1 MSCINKASKA
11 YKALM
16 DVYGDDLS
24 EAFVRGYPSNRGKS
38 EDIEYDI
45 PSIQAVK
52 DWLAGEK
59 ISVVRKID
67 RAFEI
72 NPYLSEVGIRKMLNK
87 VITSINDQLLVSRGN
102 TRSGSIIL
110 TAEVL
115 DTIYKPNLQVME
127 ILENKYPEIF
137 KLTQS
142 DRNTYTTK
150 VKITP
155 LEAPVIPEGDKEL
168 PAIANS
174 VQAYRKI
181 VDANNGRKPIQ
192 FTAGEFKWQLNK
204 NGLYNLV
211 DRLNNNIYMRNFDL
225 ETGEVIPEVDPGT
238 PANERKRDGIF
249 RSVMQL
255 IREQRFDE
263 YLAVKGIDTAD
274 IYEELRDA
282 ETDRDLN
289 KVLEKILKALC
300 H

>member
-45 PSIQAVK
+45 PGKQDIKEWLSNEKMAV
-52 DWLAGEK
+52 LNN
-59 ISVVRKID
+59 ID

-72 NPYLSEVGIRKMLNK
+72 NPYLSENGIRSMLNK
-87 VITSINDQLLVSRGN
+87 VIHSKDGKFYVTRGD
-102 TRSGSIIL
+102 TRSGSVLL
-110 TAEVL
+110 TEEVIE
-115 DTIYKPNLQVME
+115 TIYKPNLRVMQR
-127 ILENKYPEIF
+127 LEAKYPEIF
-137 KLTQS
+137 SIKQS
-142 DRNTYTTK
+142 DRNEYTTS
-150 VKITP
+150 VEITP

-181 VDANNGRKPIQ
+181 VDANNGRKPMQ

-238 PANERKRDGIF
+238 PANEYKRDALF
-249 RSVMQL
+249 RSIMQL
-255 IREQRFDE
+255 IKEQRFDE
-263 YLAVKGIDTAD
+263 YLAIKGIDTAD
-274 IYEELRDA
+274 IYEDLRDA
-282 ETDRDLN
+282 QTDGDLN
-289 KVLEKILKALC
+289 KVSQTILKALC